1 MTSEK
6 MTQIFEAFVK
16 RDSDRFHKIAWEI
29 IEAEKR
35 KKHHLLASQL
45 KRILT
50 ENSGASNINHIQQI
64 PPIPRD
70 NEKGFRLLD
79 VKKFFLDWDDV
90 ILSPNTEGVLKQI
103 VKELENENILAT
115 YGLKPKRK
123 VLFYGPPGTGKTLT
137 AKVMNS
143 IIGYPLVF
151 VRFESVISSYLGET
165 ASNLRKIFDFIE
177 KGKWVILFDEFD
189 IIGKQRDDSTEHGEI
204 KRVVNNF
211 MLMLENYE
219 GDSVIIASTNHPHL
233 LDIGV
238 WRRFDEIVYFALPDK
253 ERRNKIFEKYLRV
266 LKKDKNFD
274 LTKLSEETEGF
285 SGADIEQACIDAL
298 KMAIL
303 SGKDFISFGDVKEA
317 VSRQE
322 TPMGGCPPTNHE
334 NGCACTAHRDLL
346 SSDWVHRSF
355 SFWRYSPEQ
364 ETDKGSLYA
373 PRIVAPVSGSTWNK
387 L

>member
-1 MTSEK
+1 MNSEK
-6 MTQIFEAFVK
+6 LIKLFEVFVK
-16 RDSDRFHKIAWEI
+16 KDNDTFYKIAWEI
-29 IEAEKR
+29 VEEEKR
-35 KKHHLLASQL
+35 KKHHLLAAQL

-50 ENSGASNINHIQQI
+50 ERSGASNINHTQQI

-90 ILSPNTEGVLKQI
+90 ILSKNTEGALNQI
-103 VKELENENILAT
+103 VKELENEDILAT

-177 KGKWVILFDEFD
+177 KGKWVVLFDEFD
-189 IIGKQRDDSTEHGEI
+189 IIGKQRDDPAEHGEI

-253 ERRNKIFEKYLRV
+253 ERRKKIFEKYLRV

-274 LTKLSEETEGF
+274 VTKLLEETKGF
-285 SGADIEQACIDAL
+285 SGADIEQTCIDAL
-298 KMAIL
+298 KRTIL

-322 TPMGGCPPTNHE
+322 KKRE
-334 NGCACTAHRDLL
+334 AKK
-346 SSDWVHRSF
+346 VIK
-355 SFWRYSPEQ
+355 YE
-364 ETDKGSLYA
+364 
-373 PRIVAPVSGSTWNK
+373 
-387 L
+387 

>member
-1 MTSEK
+1 MNSEK
-6 MTQIFEAFVK
+6 MTKIFEAFTRK
-16 RDSDRFHKIAWEI
+16 DNDTFCKIAWEI
-29 IEAEKR
+29 IEEEES
-35 KKHHLLASQL
+35 KKHHLLAAQL

-50 ENSGASNINHIQQI
+50 ENSAASNINYAQQV
-64 PPIPRD
+64 PTIPRD
-70 NEKGFRLLD
+70 NEKGFKLLD

-90 ILSPNTEGVLKQI
+90 ILAKNTEEELKQI
-103 VKELENENILAT
+103 VKELKNEDVLTT

-123 VLFYGPPGTGKTLT
+123 ILFYGPPGTGKTLT

-143 IIGYPLVF
+143 IIGYPLVY
-151 VRFESVISSYLGET
+151 VKFEAVISSYLGET

-177 KGKWVILFDEFD
+177 KGKWVVLFDEFD
-189 IIGKQRDDSTEHGEI
+189 IIGKQRDDPTEHGEI

-253 ERRNKIFEKYLRV
+253 ERRKRIFEKYLRV
-266 LKKDKNFD
+266 LKKDKNFNMINF
-274 LTKLSEETEGF
+274 LEETEGF

-317 VSRQE
+317 VSRQGKKRE
-322 TPMGGCPPTNHE
+322 AKKVIKYE
-334 NGCACTAHRDLL
+334 
-346 SSDWVHRSF
+346 
-355 SFWRYSPEQ
+355 
-364 ETDKGSLYA
+364 
-373 PRIVAPVSGSTWNK
+373 
-387 L
+387 

>member
-1 MTSEK
+1 MNSEK
-6 MTQIFEAFVK
+6 MTKIFEAFTR
-16 RDSDRFHKIAWEI
+16 RDNDTFCKIAWEI
-29 IEAEKR
+29 IEEEER
-35 KKHHLLASQL
+35 KKHHLLAAQL
-45 KRILT
+45 KQILT
-50 ENSGASNINHIQQI
+50 ENSSASNINYTQRI

-70 NEKGFRLLD
+70 NEKGFKLLD
-79 VKKFFLDWDDV
+79 VKKFFLDWADV
-90 ILSPNTEGVLKQI
+90 ILAKNTEEELKQI
-103 VKELENENILAT
+103 VKELKNEGILAT

-123 VLFYGPPGTGKTLT
+123 ILFYGPPGTGKTLT

-143 IIGYPLVF
+143 IIGYPLVY
-151 VRFESVISSYLGET
+151 VKFEAVISSYLGET

-177 KGKWVILFDEFD
+177 KGKWVVLFDEFD
-189 IIGKQRDDSTEHGEI
+189 IIGKQRDDPTEHGEI

-253 ERRNKIFEKYLRV
+253 ERRKKIFEKYLRV
-266 LKKDKNFD
+266 LKKDKNFNMINF
-274 LTKLSEETEGF
+274 LEETEGF

-317 VSRQE
+317 VSRQGKKRE
-322 TPMGGCPPTNHE
+322 AKKVIKYE
-334 NGCACTAHRDLL
+334 
-346 SSDWVHRSF
+346 
-355 SFWRYSPEQ
+355 
-364 ETDKGSLYA
+364 
-373 PRIVAPVSGSTWNK
+373 
-387 L
+387 

>member
-103 VKELENENILAT
+103 VKELENENVLAT

-177 KGKWVILFDEFD
+177 KG
-189 IIGKQRDDSTEHGEI
+189 
-204 KRVVNNF
+204 
-211 MLMLENYE
+211 
-219 GDSVIIASTNHPHL
+219 
-233 LDIGV
+233 
-238 WRRFDEIVYFALPDK
+238 
-253 ERRNKIFEKYLRV
+253 
-266 LKKDKNFD
+266 
-274 LTKLSEETEGF
+274 
-285 SGADIEQACIDAL
+285 
-298 KMAIL
+298 
-303 SGKDFISFGDVKEA
+303 
-317 VSRQE
+317 
-322 TPMGGCPPTNHE
+322 
-334 NGCACTAHRDLL
+334 
-346 SSDWVHRSF
+346 
-355 SFWRYSPEQ
+355 
-364 ETDKGSLYA
+364 
-373 PRIVAPVSGSTWNK
+373 
-387 L
+387 

>member
-1 MTSEK
+1 MNSEK
-6 MTQIFEAFVK
+6 ITKIFEAFTR
-16 RDSDRFHKIAWEI
+16 RDNDTFCKIAWEI
-29 IEAEKR
+29 IEEEER
-35 KKHHLLASQL
+35 KKHHLLAAQL
-45 KRILT
+45 KQILT
-50 ENSGASNINHIQQI
+50 ENSSASNINYTQRI

-70 NEKGFRLLD
+70 NEKGFKLLD

-90 ILSPNTEGVLKQI
+90 ILAKNTKEELKQI
-103 VKELENENILAT
+103 VKELKNEDILAT

-123 VLFYGPPGTGKTLT
+123 ILFYGPPGTGKTLT

-143 IIGYPLVF
+143 IIGYPLVY
-151 VRFESVISSYLGET
+151 VKFEAVISSYLGET

-177 KGKWVILFDEFD
+177 KGKWVVLFDEFD
-189 IIGKQRDDSTEHGEI
+189 IIGKQRDDPTEHGEI

-219 GDSVIIASTNHPHL
+219 GNSVIIASTNHPHL

-253 ERRNKIFEKYLRV
+253 ERRKKIFEKYLRV
-266 LKKDKNFD
+266 LKKDKNFNMINF
-274 LTKLSEETEGF
+274 LEETEGF

-317 VSRQE
+317 VSRQGKKRE
-322 TPMGGCPPTNHE
+322 AKKVIKYE
-334 NGCACTAHRDLL
+334 
-346 SSDWVHRSF
+346 
-355 SFWRYSPEQ
+355 
-364 ETDKGSLYA
+364 
-373 PRIVAPVSGSTWNK
+373 
-387 L
+387 